1 MDRCLSFFSFELTA
15 AAVGSHATS
24 PSEAYWQ
31 KVLPNTPMPSAVRDF
46 FNLDL
51 MDEKTGTTIDVGK
64 VKHKGGVN
72 ENTGHKGKPVVIH
85 AINPK
90 YRFAAPTDAADQLRD
105 QKVAVF
111 FLKKDLHTGARM
123 NLIFPKAITGST
135 LLRGS
140 LSGPPLDGK
149 KLPEIINKFSIEPKS
164 PEAKAIKKTLQACT
178 EPAIKGEDRY
188 CTTSIESMI
197 DFTVSNIGT
206 DVQVLATTVGKD
218 TSNQM
223 YTIAPGVQKMRS
235 PKSVACH
242 PQIYVYPVYYCHET
256 HATSAYVVPLVGTDG
271 SKVKAVAMCHEDTSS
286 WNPKHISFQLL
297 KVKPGSVP
305 ICHFLSQDNIV
316 WVQK

>member
-1 MDRCLSFFSFELTA
+1 MSNSLTA

-31 KVLPNTPMPSAVRDF
+31 KVLPNTPMPSAIRDF

-51 MDEKTGTTIDVGK
+51 INEKTGTTIDVGK
-64 VKHKGGVN
+64 VKPKGGVN
-72 ENTGHKGKPVVIH
+72 VNTSHKGKALIILAAKPFYY
-85 AINPK
+85 
-90 YRFAAPTDAADQLRD
+90 YRPQGFTDAAAQLRD
-105 QKVAVF
+105 QNVTPYF
-111 FLKKDLHTGARM
+111 FKKDLHTGAKM
-123 NLIFPKAITGST
+123 NLIFPQAITGST
-135 LLRGS
+135 LPRGS

-149 KLPEIINKFSIEPKS
+149 KLPEILNKFSIEPKS
-164 PEAKAIKKTLQACT
+164 PEAKELKETLQACT

-197 DFTVSNIGT
+197 DFTVSKIGT
-206 DVQVLATTVGKD
+206 DVQVLVTTVEKD
-218 TSNQM
+218 TSIQV
-223 YTIAPGVQKMRS
+223 YTIAQGVQKISS

-256 HATSAYVVPLVGTDG
+256 LATSAYVVPLVGTDG
-271 SKVKAVAMCHEDTSS
+271 SKVKAVALCHEDTSS
-286 WNPKHISFQLL
+286 WNPKHMSFQLL

-305 ICHFLSQDNIV
+305 ICHFLPQDNIV